1 MNTYQFVI
9 NNPVTKVL
17 KVFIELFFNLHD
29 VLGIG
34 CVGIGLLYVGV
45 GYMNRLHIKVELMLR
60 LAAYR

>member
-17 KVFIELFFNLHD
+17 KVFIDFFFNLHD

-34 CVGIGLLYVGV
+34 CVGIGLLYVSV

-60 LAAYR
+60 LAAYH